1 MTSKPPSYS
10 PSQPCRLSDVPQ
22 WEDTSDIL
30 IVGFGVAGACA
41 ALEAAAAGAQCT
53 LFEMASAPG
62 GSTAMSG
69 GEFYFG
75 GNGGTAVQRAH
86 GYEDATEDFYQYM
99 MMVGGPG
106 ADAER
111 VGLFANQALEHYEW
125 LMAQGVP
132 FKGTFHQE
140 RTVEPMTDDTL
151 LWSGSEAAW
160 PFCERAKPAPRGHA
174 VQKKGKGAGK
184 VLMEKLAEKI
194 AAHENIVVKTDTRV
208 IALIVENAGNTE
220 NSVPLPRVHGVVVR
234 SAGIEQYYRANKGV
248 ILCAGGFVSNED
260 MLRRYTPD
268 ALRLGMHVSAGNDNG
283 SGIRMGMALGG
294 AAIHMDQF
302 FSTRPFIPP
311 ECLIKGVFINERGQR
326 FINEDAYHGRI
337 GQHLMRQ
344 PNGNAW
350 LLVDQSIFERPMFNP
365 GIEIAAVGESW
376 DEIERELQ
384 LPEGELVHTLEAY
397 NRHAAQGADP
407 LFHKNATWLKPLN
420 EPPYAAMSIG
430 DASWPAAGFT
440 LGGLATLTT
449 GQVINPEGQIIPG
462 LYAAGRTACGL
473 PRWGEGY
480 SSGMSLSDA
489 SFFGRLAGRHL
500 ATSV

>member
-62 GSTAMSG
+62 GSTVMSG

-99 MMVGGPG
+99 MMAGGPG

-184 VLMEKLAEKI
+184 VLMEKLVEKI

-208 IALIVENAGNTE
+208 IALIVESAGDTE
-220 NSVPLPRVHGVVVR
+220 NSVSLPRVHGVVVR

-260 MLRRYTPD
+260 MLRR
-268 ALRLGMHVSAGNDNG
+268 
-283 SGIRMGMALGG
+283 
-294 AAIHMDQF
+294 
-302 FSTRPFIPP
+302 
-311 ECLIKGVFINERGQR
+311 
-326 FINEDAYHGRI
+326 
-337 GQHLMRQ
+337 
-344 PNGNAW
+344 
-350 LLVDQSIFERPMFNP
+350 
-365 GIEIAAVGESW
+365 
-376 DEIERELQ
+376 
-384 LPEGELVHTLEAY
+384 
-397 NRHAAQGADP
+397 
-407 LFHKNATWLKPLN
+407 
-420 EPPYAAMSIG
+420 
-430 DASWPAAGFT
+430 
-440 LGGLATLTT
+440 
-449 GQVINPEGQIIPG
+449 
-462 LYAAGRTACGL
+462 
-473 PRWGEGY
+473 
-480 SSGMSLSDA
+480 
-489 SFFGRLAGRHL
+489 
-500 ATSV
+500 